1 MNDTSA
7 RTEALETS
15 GHPIGTRTPGRLA
28 SGLSWSLKLAPD
40 LALANRAARL
50 GRERL
55 RSLQENRY
63 PTLVLVM
70 RVALL
75 LVVLAVVGVAVGYA
89 RVEGL

>member
-1 MNDTSA
+1 MNNTSA

-15 GHPIGTRTPGRLA
+15 AHPIGEGISGRLA
-28 SGLSWSLKLAPD
+28 NGLSWSLKLAPD
-40 LALANRAARL
+40 LARASRAARL
-50 GRERL
+50 WRERL
-55 RSLQENRY
+55 RSLQEDRY